1 MAIQALT
8 QLAETIL
15 DVVDWGIGI
24 VTALLV
30 WEILAAIFNSSK
42 KGVEAS
48 KIMEL
53 ERSPVLKWLGLSK
66 EGKRLKRTKAVN
78 TYLANETEEKRLEN
92 CVSEV
97 EIQIERL
104 EGWDTNKEIP
114 NHTDLANFRQKA
126 DQAQKAIIGARK
138 YFKVLKRDEWRSNSG
153 LDKMLKDMEDQD
165 AKVNKIKALEN
176 NIMKLHK
183 ETSDEVKKA
192 EAHFKTILQSDAWKA
207 IMKLKKS
214 NFTAADKFNINPP
227 SGRTPNNRFNRTHL
241 AALIT
246 GFGNDLLMLKGAFKK
261 QTKAKQEVQGLMAET
276 REFYK

>member
-8 QLAETIL
+8 QMAETIL

-24 VTALLV
+24 ATALLI
-30 WEILAAIFNSSK
+30 WELLAAVFNSSK

-48 KIMEL
+48 GIMEI
-53 ERSPVLKWLGLSK
+53 ERNPVLKWLGLSK

-78 TYLANETEEKRLEN
+78 AYLAKEVEEKKLEN

-97 EIQIERL
+97 EIQIDRL
-104 EGWDTNKEIP
+104 EKWDTNKEIP
-114 NHTDLANFRQKA
+114 SHTDLVGLRNKS
-126 DQAQKAIIGARK
+126 DHAQEAIISARK
-138 YFKVLKRDEWRSNSG
+138 YFKVVKRDQWRLNTG
-153 LDKMLKDMEDQD
+153 LDKMLKDMEGKD
-165 AKVNKIKALEN
+165 ANVTEIKALEN

-207 IMKLKKS
+207 VMKLKKPS
-214 NFTAADKFNINPP
+214 FGKADKFKINPP
-227 SGRTPNNRFNRTHL
+227 GGRASATRFNQTHL

-246 GFGNDLLMLKGAFKK
+246 GFGNDLLMLKKAFAK
-261 QTKAKQEVQGLMAET
+261 QTKAKQEMQGLMAQT